1 VNFLLNSISKSLV
14 SEIRKNAPKSKFLGD
29 DFTLSNGFPQPGST
43 IEFQLGEQK
52 YTATLNTSISYTVSG
67 STVTIG
73 TKSYSLADGLEQIV
87 AASTFSVSGP
97 EKDRLTVGFE
107 KNGSNFRLFAS
118 ARDGVLS
125 GHALVAASTNSSS
138 QKNSFIYQIVLLQK
152 YSLVKLT

>member
-1 VNFLLNSISKSLV
+1 VTTKPRATSEFSSDSISKSLV

-29 DFTLSNGFPQPGST
+29 DFTLSNGFPQTGST

-107 KNGSNFRLFAS
+107 KNRF
-118 ARDGVLS
+118 
-125 GHALVAASTNSSS
+125 
-138 QKNSFIYQIVLLQK
+138 
-152 YSLVKLT
+152 KL